1 MSALAN
7 LQTERLYRELRTC
20 AVIIHT
26 LASVTELPSL
36 LNAVIEEIG
45 EALEPAQTSIVFLWD
60 ASTGLMQ
67 PHAASGYALEIFKAL
82 RLQEGEA
89 LPGKIYEQGE
99 ACLFDTPEKIQ
110 RTMQDLRAQSRAL
123 WVRALATE
131 SLPVSVMGAPIIA
144 GKHKLGVLY
153 FESFKPSVVFTQHDL
168 SFAQLIADLIALAV
182 ERARLYAQVES
193 HRAELPAARLPFEV
207 FEAISHELRMPL
219 TAIKGYATALLLDE
233 VDWSLAKRQEF
244 LQLIE
249 DECDDM
255 ETLLSNLLNSAL
267 IDLNHFIL
275 EPQPLRLSKIAQE
288 AAAEMKRRTDQ
299 HRMIVDF
306 PLDFPSVQA
315 DARWIKQAF
324 LNLLDNAIKYSP
336 EGGLIVI
343 HGEARPTDI
352 VINISDQ
359 GIGISPEDMIPLFDK
374 YVRAKS
380 PPETQIPGTGLGL
393 PITRRIVEAHGGHI
407 WAQSKIGEG
416 TTLSF
421 SLPRAKPALSKGGI

>member
-7 LQTERLYRELRTC
+7 LQTELLSRELRTC
-20 AVIIHT
+20 AVIVRT

-36 LNAVIEEIG
+36 LNAVVEEIG
-45 EALEPAQTSIVFLWD
+45 EALEPAQTGIVFLWD
-60 ASTGLMQ
+60 VSTGLMR
-67 PHAASGYALEIFKAL
+67 PHAAFGYDLEIFKAI
-82 RLQEGEA
+82 RLLDGES

-99 ACLFDTPEKIQ
+99 ACLFDTPEKIASA
-110 RTMQDLRAQSRAL
+110 MQDLRAQNRAL
-123 WVRALATE
+123 WVRALNAK
-131 SLPVSVMGAPIIA
+131 SLPESVIGAPIIA
-144 GKHKLGVLY
+144 GEHKLGALY
-153 FESFKPSVVFTQHDL
+153 FESFKPSAVFTQQDL
-168 SFAQLIADLIALAV
+168 PFAQLIADLIALAV
-182 ERARLYAQVES
+182 ERARLHARAES
-193 HRAELPAARLPFEV
+193 YPAELPAVRLHFEV

-233 VDWSLAKRQEF
+233 VEWSLAKRQEF

-255 ETLLSNLLNSAL
+255 EMLMSSLLNSAL
-267 IDLNHFIL
+267 TDLNHFVL
-275 EPQPLRLSKIAQE
+275 ELQPQRLSKIAQE
-288 AAAEMKRRTDQ
+288 AVAEMKRRTDQ
-299 HRMIVDF
+299 HRMLVDF
-306 PLDFPSVQA
+306 PPDFPLVQV

-336 EGGLIVI
+336 QGGLIVI
-343 HGEARPTDI
+343 RGEARPADI

-393 PITRRIVEAHGGHI
+393 PITRRIIEAHGGHI

-421 SLPRAKPALSKGGI
+421 SLPRARPAVS

>member
-7 LQTERLYRELRTC
+7 LQTERLSRELRSC
-20 AVIIHT
+20 AVIVQT
-26 LASVTELPSL
+26 LASTTELPSL
-36 LNAVIEEIG
+36 LNAVIEEIS
-45 EALEPAQTSIVFLWD
+45 EALEPAQTSTVFLWD
-60 ASTGLMQ
+60 VSTGLMR
-67 PHAASGYALEIFKAL
+67 PHAAFGYDLEIFKAV
-82 RLQEGEA
+82 RLQEGES
-89 LPGKIYEQGE
+89 LPGKIYEKGK
-99 ACLFDTPEKIQ
+99 ACLFDTPEKIASA
-110 RTMQDLRAQSRAL
+110 MQDLRAQNRAL
-123 WVRALATE
+123 WDRAVNAE

-144 GKHKLGVLY
+144 GEHKFGVLL
-153 FESFKPSVVFTQHDL
+153 FESFKHSAVFTQQDL
-168 SFAQLIADLIALAV
+168 SFAQLVADLIALAV
-182 ERARLYAQVES
+182 ERTRLHDRIDS
-193 HRAELPAARLPFEV
+193 HRAELPAARLQFEV

-233 VDWSLAKRQEF
+233 VEWSLAKRQEF

-255 ETLLSNLLNSAL
+255 EMLLSSLLNSAL
-267 IDLNHFIL
+267 IDLNHFVL
-275 EPQPLRLSKIAQE
+275 ELQPLCLSKVAQE

-306 PLDFPSVQA
+306 PHNFPLVQA
-315 DARWIKQAF
+315 DVRWIKQAF
-324 LNLLDNAIKYSP
+324 LNLLDNAVKYSP

-343 HGEARPTDI
+343 RGEARHADI

-380 PPETQIPGTGLGL
+380 PPDTQIPGTGLGL

-421 SLPRAKPALSKGGI
+421 SLPRARPAVS